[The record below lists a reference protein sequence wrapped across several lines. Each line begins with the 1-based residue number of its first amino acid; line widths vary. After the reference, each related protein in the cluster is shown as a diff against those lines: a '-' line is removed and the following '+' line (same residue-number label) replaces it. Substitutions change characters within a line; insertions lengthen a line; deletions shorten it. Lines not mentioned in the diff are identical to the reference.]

1 MVVAV
6 VVLIQDLRLAE
17 TEMQVV
23 QVAVDLEELLLLELV
38 ELELRVKVVLVEQA
52 LQEQVVVMKLEV
64 AAVELEP

>member
-1 MVVAV
+1 M
-6 VVLIQDLRLAE
+6 LIQDLRLAE